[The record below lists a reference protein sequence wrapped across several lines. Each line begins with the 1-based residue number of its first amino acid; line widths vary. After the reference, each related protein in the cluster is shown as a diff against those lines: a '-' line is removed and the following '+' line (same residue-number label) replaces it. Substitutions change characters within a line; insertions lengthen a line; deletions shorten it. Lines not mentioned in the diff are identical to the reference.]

1 MTQNSTSPGS
11 TKQGNNRP
19 EPGGNSPITLIAIV
33 VGVIVIGAVAYKSMH
48 KDAPLADT
56 ANASVAQ
63 TDTAQSTKS
72 KVVEPKDP
80 TASVAAVASSP
91 SPAAPAPPTTATV
104 AAPKPVVTG
113 AAKDFVTSLA
123 ALDPKK
129 GPVTKEQAEKWK
141 QDLKSLVAQ
150 GNTAVPAIREFLD
163 RNVELSYA
171 NVGGESLG
179 HSSLRSSMIDAL
191 QQIGGPEAMGA
202 LLSTLQT
209 TALPSELEQIS
220 KALDQSAPGQY
231 RTDILTAA
239 RQTLDLATGG
249 GLGKEDAAPL
259 FSILEKWGDPSVTAD
274 LQKAA
279 SAYKY
284 YPVIALA
291 NLPDGAGV
299 DTLVNMA
306 KDPNAPSTVPEM
318 LGQLAPTSQKA
329 MDELLDL
336 ARNNR
341 LTPAVWQQV
350 ISLVSGDQYLFG
362 DAAKAS
368 AANPGSNDCQFF
380 HIEWN
385 NQNFSKCRNPNFQAD
400 KSVAA
405 MNQLLGVTTD
415 PSIRTSIQDRIKQL
429 QAGGK

>member
-19 EPGGNSPITLIAIV
+19 EPGGNSPITLIAII
-33 VGVIVIGAVAYKSMH
+33 VGVIVVGAVAYKSMH
-48 KDAPLADT
+48 KDAPQPDT
-56 ANASVAQ
+56 VNASAAQ
-63 TDTAQSTKS
+63 TDPAQSTKS

-80 TASVAAVASSP
+80 TTSI
-91 SPAAPAPPTTATV
+91 AAPAPSSPTSSAPATA
-104 AAPKPVVTG
+104 AATAKPVVTG
-113 AAKDFVTSLA
+113 PAKDIVTSLA

-129 GPVTKEQAEKWK
+129 GPITKEQAEKWK
-141 QDLKSLVAQ
+141 QDLKSLIAQ
-150 GNTAVPAIREFLD
+150 GATAVPAIREFLE

-171 NVGGESLG
+171 NAGGESLG
-179 HSSLRSSMIDAL
+179 YSSIRSSMIDAL
-191 QQIGGPEAMGA
+191 QQIGGPESVSA

-231 RTDILTAA
+231 RTDILNAA

-259 FSILEKWGDPSVTAD
+259 FSILEKWGDPSVTTD

-329 MDELLDL
+329 LDELLDL

-362 DAAKAS
+362 DAAKAN

-385 NQNFSKCRNPNFQAD
+385 NQNFSKCRNPTFQAD
-400 KSVAA
+400 KSVTA

-415 PSIRTSIQDRIKQL
+415 PNIRTAIQDRIKQI